1 MDRLFHREA
10 GEPQPLAGRAVCCVR
25 GATAVTSV
33 AVLVAAWRTLALA
46 MLGAA
51 IAAAAPA
58 TGTSVT

>member
-1 MDRLFHREA
+1 
-10 GEPQPLAGRAVCCVR
+10 VCCVR

-33 AVLVAAWRTLALA
+33 AVLVAAWATLALA

-51 IAAAAPA
+51 IAAAALT